1 MSFTKL
7 LCSNLSILLINWI
20 TVSLHTPQN
29 KKALFTEEQTIDDV
43 FTNMYATEHFKSG
56 I

>member
-7 LCSNLSILLINWI
+7 LCSNLSILLTNWI

-29 KKALFTEEQTIDDV
+29 KIALFTEEQTINDV
-43 FTNMYATEHFKSG
+43 FTNMYTTEHFKSG